1 MIFWIAAGT
10 AAFLLGLSKGGI
22 PVVAVLAVP
31 LLSTMM
37 DPAMAAGL
45 LLPLYLTADVYAVYL
60 FRRAFSVR
68 NLRIL
73 LPSAVIG
80 VLGGFFAVSYVS
92 SDALKLL
99 LSVIGFWYLANS
111 LRARFSNQAVLAK
124 PAHVGKGVFWGSL
137 AGLTSYV
144 AHAGAPPY
152 QAYVLPQRL
161 EKMVYLGTTTIFF
174 TCVNLMKLPAFILA
188 GQVTWAG
195 LSLAVW
201 IAPVALL
208 GAWSGA
214 KISRWLPEQVF
225 FILVEVALGLL
236 SFMLL
241 YDALKGLGL
250 G

>member
-1 MIFWIAAGT
+1 LIFWIVAGT

-22 PVVAVLAVP
+22 PVVAVLSVP
-31 LLSTMM
+31 LLSTLM

-45 LLPLYLTADVYAVYL
+45 LLPLYITADVYAVYL
-60 FRRAFSVR
+60 FRRDFSVR
-68 NLRIL
+68 NLKIL

-80 VLGGFFAVSYVS
+80 VLGGFFAISYVS
-92 SDALKLL
+92 SDVIKLL
-99 LSVIGFWYLANS
+99 LSGIGFWYLTTS
-111 LRARFSNQAVLAK
+111 LRTRLSNRSSIAK
-124 PAHVGKGVFWGSL
+124 PAHAGKGMFWGSL
-137 AGLTSYV
+137 AGLTSYI

-161 EKMVYLGTTTIFF
+161 EKMTYLGTTTIFF

-188 GQVTWAG
+188 GQVTWEG

-214 KISRWLPEQVF
+214 KISRWLPERVF

-236 SFMLL
+236 SLMLL
-241 YDALKGLGL
+241 YDAFNGLAFV
-250 G
+250 